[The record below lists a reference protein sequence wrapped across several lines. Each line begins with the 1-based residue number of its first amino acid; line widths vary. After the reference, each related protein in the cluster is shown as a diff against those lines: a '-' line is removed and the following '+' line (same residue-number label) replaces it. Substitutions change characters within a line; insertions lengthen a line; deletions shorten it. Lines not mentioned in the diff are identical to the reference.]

1 MRSREISAEA
11 EKASLFLAIGLKS
24 IEMAFK
30 FRQTLA
36 FRLTLRYAII
46 FTLSSGVALFL
57 FFLLITSFLRE
68 QTDQD
73 LINQVR
79 TIASVLTAQ
88 GFDSVE
94 RIAILEAQA
103 AGERKIFIR
112 LLSRNGSVFSS
123 SNMSYWEDIGV
134 AGAAVT
140 QLLEGSRYV
149 FDTVDISNPEK
160 RVRILYS
167 MIGRNLVVQLGRS
180 MENYSLFVRAFQRIS
195 LVTLSLLLAAS
206 GLIGWFMA
214 RQALSGMEVVT
225 RTARDISSGAL
236 DKRVPVTRKGDEIDQ
251 LATTFNRMLDRIE
264 GLVTG
269 IKEMSDNIA
278 HDLKSPVTRIRGIA
292 EVTITTDPSVQAYEN
307 MAASIIEECD
317 RLLDMINTMLV
328 ISRTEAGVDKL
339 KLEKV
344 NISRIVQDACV
355 LFKSSAEDKE
365 LAMNCAVAEEI
376 FLSGDRR
383 MIQRLVA
390 NLIDNAIRYT
400 PARGVIDISLRST
413 GQPAVEITISDTGAG
428 ISAEDLPHIFE
439 RFYRCDPSRTDTGT
453 GLGLSLALAIAR
465 AHGGDIAVSSRPGKG
480 SRFTITLPLN
490 PPT

>member
-1 MRSREISAEA
+1 MDLKRI
-11 EKASLFLAIGLKS
+11 EKAF
-24 IEMAFK
+24 E
-30 FRQTLA
+30 FRKTLA

-46 FTLSSGVALFL
+46 FTLSSAVAFFL

-73 LINQVR
+73 LVNQAR
-79 TIASVLTAQ
+79 TIASVLTVQ
-88 GFDSVE
+88 GLDSVE

-112 LLSRNGSVFSS
+112 LLTPNGSVFSS
-123 SNMSYWEDIGV
+123 SNMSYWENIGV
-134 AGAAVT
+134 ERAALT

-149 FDTVDISNPEK
+149 FDTVNVSNPEK

-167 MIGRNLVVQLGRS
+167 MIGRKLVVQLGRS
-180 MENYSLFVRAFQRIS
+180 MENYGWFVQTFRRIS
-195 LVTLSLLLAAS
+195 MVTLSLLLAAS
-206 GLIGWFMA
+206 GLIGWLMA

-236 DKRVPVTRKGDEIDQ
+236 DRRVPVTRKGDEIDQ
-251 LATTFNRMLDRIE
+251 LATTFNQMLDRIE
-264 GLVTG
+264 RLVTG

-292 EVTITTDPSVQAYEN
+292 EVTLTTDPSIQAYEN
-307 MAASIIEECD
+307 MAASIIEESD

-328 ISRTEAGVDKL
+328 ISKTEAGVDKFNR
-339 KLEKV
+339 EKV
-344 NISRIVQDACV
+344 NLSRIVQDACV
-355 LFKSSAEDKE
+355 LFKSSAEDKD
-365 LAMNCAVAEEI
+365 LTINCAVAEDI

-383 MIQRLVA
+383 MIQRMVA
-390 NLIDNAIRYT
+390 NLVDNAIRYT
-400 PARGVIDISLRST
+400 PAKGVIDISLRLAAQQS
-413 GQPAVEITISDTGAG
+413 AEIIISDTGIG

-453 GLGLSLALAIAR
+453 GLGLSLALAIAQ
-465 AHGGDIAVSSRPGKG
+465 AHGGDIAVDSRPGKG
-480 SRFTITLPLN
+480 SRFTLTLPLK
-490 PPT
+490 PSE